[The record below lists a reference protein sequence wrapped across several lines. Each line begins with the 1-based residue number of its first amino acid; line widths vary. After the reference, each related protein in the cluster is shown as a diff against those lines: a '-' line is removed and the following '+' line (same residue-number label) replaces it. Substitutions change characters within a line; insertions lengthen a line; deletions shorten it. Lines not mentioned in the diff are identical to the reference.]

1 MYIKGFDKDLCCRG
15 MQFEVGKT
23 YDTGANP
30 PLKICSSDVFHFCES
45 INAVH
50 EYYRVDID
58 NRFCEIEVLG
68 DIVQEDNKIGSNKIR
83 IVREIIGQELDVL
96 IGRANG
102 NSGTFNT
109 GNYNKGNYN
118 TGNRN
123 KGNYNTGNR
132 NTGDCNTGHYNTGDW
147 NTGNYNTGNGNTGD
161 RNTGDWNTGDR
172 NTGDCNT
179 GNCNTG
185 DCNTG
190 DYNTGNYNTGDC
202 NTGDCNTGDCN
213 TGNYNTGNYN
223 TGDYNTGNWNS
234 CNYSSGFFCT
244 TEPKIHL
251 FNKATSMTVSEF
263 LNSKYYTALNS
274 SSFNLVYI
282 ENEKVKERAY
292 KEACALWWEN
302 MSDENKEIIK
312 SIPNFDA
319 EIFKEIT
326 GIEV

>member
-50 EYYRVDID
+50 EYYRVDKD
-58 NRFCEIEVLG
+58 NRFCEVEVLG

-96 IGRANG
+96 IGRVNG

-109 GNYNKGNYN
+109 GN
-118 TGNRN
+118 R
-123 KGNYNTGNR
+123 
-132 NTGDCNTGHYNTGDW
+132 
-147 NTGNYNTGNGNTGD
+147 
-161 RNTGDWNTGDR
+161 
-172 NTGDCNT
+172 
-179 GNCNTG
+179 
-185 DCNTG
+185 
-190 DYNTGNYNTGDC
+190 NTGNYNTGDC
-202 NTGDCNTGDCN
+202 NTGD
-213 TGNYNTGNYN
+213 
-223 TGDYNTGNWNS
+223 WNS

>member
-1 MYIKGFDKDLCCRG
+1 MYIKGFDKDLCCRD

-50 EYYRVDID
+50 EYYRVDTD
-58 NRFCEIEVLG
+58 NRFCEVEVLG

-96 IGRANG
+96 IGRVNG

-109 GNYNKGNYN
+109 GNYNTGDWN
-118 TGNRN
+118 TGDWNTGDWN
-123 KGNYNTGNR
+123 TGDYNTGNR
-132 NTGDCNTGHYNTGDW
+132 NTGDC
-147 NTGNYNTGNGNTGD
+147 
-161 RNTGDWNTGDR
+161 
-172 NTGDCNT
+172 
-179 GNCNTG
+179 
-185 DCNTG
+185 
-190 DYNTGNYNTGDC
+190 
-202 NTGDCNTGDCN
+202 
-213 TGNYNTGNYN
+213 NTGNYN

>member
-30 PLKICSSDVFHFCES
+30 PLEICSSDVFHFCES

-50 EYYRVDID
+50 EYYRADAD
-58 NRFCEIEVLG
+58 NRFCEVEVLG
-68 DIVQEDNKIGSNKIR
+68 DIVQKDNKIGSNKIR

-96 IGRANG
+96 IGRING
-102 NSGTFNT
+102 NSGIFNT
-109 GNYNKGNYN
+109 GDRNTGDRNTGDRN

-123 KGNYNTGNR
+123 TGNWNTGNWNTGNWNTGDRNTGNWNTGSCNTGNWNTGNR
-132 NTGDCNTGHYNTGDW
+132 NTGDC
-147 NTGNYNTGNGNTGD
+147 
-161 RNTGDWNTGDR
+161 
-172 NTGDCNT
+172 
-179 GNCNTG
+179 
-185 DCNTG
+185 
-190 DYNTGNYNTGDC
+190 
-202 NTGDCNTGDCN
+202 
-213 TGNYNTGNYN
+213 
-223 TGDYNTGNWNS
+223 NTGNWNS

-251 FNKATSMTVSEF
+251 FNKETSMTVSEF
-263 LNSKYYTALNS
+263 LKSKYYTALI
-274 SSFNLVYI
+274 SSFFDLVYI
-282 ENEKVKERAY
+282 EDEIVKERPY
-292 KEACALWWEN
+292 KEACALWWKN
-302 MSDENKEIIK
+302 MSDENKNIIK

>member
-50 EYYRVDID
+50 EYYRVDTD
-58 NRFCEIEVLG
+58 NRFCEVEVLG

-109 GNYNKGNYN
+109 GN
-118 TGNRN
+118 R
-123 KGNYNTGNR
+123 
-132 NTGDCNTGHYNTGDW
+132 
-147 NTGNYNTGNGNTGD
+147 NTGNY
-161 RNTGDWNTGDR
+161 
-172 NTGDCNT
+172 
-179 GNCNTG
+179 
-185 DCNTG
+185 
-190 DYNTGNYNTGDC
+190 
-202 NTGDCNTGDCN
+202 NTGDCN
-213 TGNYNTGNYN
+213 TGNYNTGNRNRGNYNTGNRNTGNYN
-223 TGDYNTGNWNS
+223 TGDRNTGNRNTGDWNS

>member
-1 MYIKGFDKDLCCRG
+1 MYIKGFDKDLCCRD

-50 EYYRVDID
+50 EYYRVDTD
-58 NRFCEIEVLG
+58 NRFCEVEVLG

-96 IGRANG
+96 IGRVNG

-109 GNYNKGNYN
+109 GNYNTGNYN
-118 TGNRN
+118 TGSCNT
-123 KGNYNTGNR
+123 GSCNTGNY
-132 NTGDCNTGHYNTGDW
+132 NTGDCNTGDYNTGSC
-147 NTGNYNTGNGNTGD
+147 NTGNYNTGS
-161 RNTGDWNTGDR
+161 
-172 NTGDCNT
+172 
-179 GNCNTG
+179 
-185 DCNTG
+185 CNTG
-190 DYNTGNYNTGDC
+190 DYNTGNYNTGDR
-202 NTGDCNTGDCN
+202 
-213 TGNYNTGNYN
+213 NTGNYN
-223 TGDYNTGNWNS
+223 TGDRNTGNRNTGNWNS

>member
-50 EYYRVDID
+50 EYYRADAD
-58 NRFCEIEVLG
+58 NRFCEVEVLG
-68 DIVQEDNKIGSNKIR
+68 DIVQKDNKIGSNKIR

-96 IGRANG
+96 IGRING
-102 NSGTFNT
+102 NSGIFNT
-109 GNYNKGNYN
+109 GD
-118 TGNRN
+118 R
-123 KGNYNTGNR
+123 NTGNR
-132 NTGDCNTGHYNTGDW
+132 NTGDR
-147 NTGNYNTGNGNTGD
+147 NTGD
-161 RNTGDWNTGDR
+161 RNTGNW

-179 GNCNTG
+179 GNW
-185 DCNTG
+185 
-190 DYNTGNYNTGDC
+190 
-202 NTGDCNTGDCN
+202 NTGDCN
-213 TGNYNTGNYN
+213 TGNWN
-223 TGDYNTGNWNS
+223 TGDWNTGSWNS

-251 FNKATSMTVSEF
+251 FNKETSMTVSEF
-263 LNSKYYTALNS
+263 LKSKYYTALI
-274 SSFNLVYI
+274 SSFFDLVYI
-282 ENEKVKERAY
+282 EDEIVKERPY
-292 KEACALWWEN
+292 KEACALWWKN
-302 MSDENKEIIK
+302 MSDENKNIIK

>member
-50 EYYRVDID
+50 EYYRVDTD
-58 NRFCEIEVLG
+58 NRFCEVEVLG
-68 DIVQEDNKIGSNKIR
+68 DIVQENNKIGSNKIR

-109 GNYNKGNYN
+109 G
-118 TGNRN
+118 
-123 KGNYNTGNR
+123 
-132 NTGDCNTGHYNTGDW
+132 DCNTGNYNTGDW
-147 NTGNYNTGNGNTGD
+147 NTGNYNTGD
-161 RNTGDWNTGDR
+161 RNTGDR

-179 GNCNTG
+179 GN
-185 DCNTG
+185 
-190 DYNTGNYNTGDC
+190 YNTGDW
-202 NTGDCNTGDCN
+202 NTGDCN
-213 TGNYNTGNYN
+213 TGNYNTGNRNRGNYNTGNRNTGNYN
-223 TGDYNTGNWNS
+223 TGDRNTGNRNTGDWNS

>member
-1 MYIKGFDKDLCCRG
+1 MYIKGFDKDLCCRD

-50 EYYRVDID
+50 EYYRVDTD
-58 NRFCEIEVLG
+58 NRFCEVEVLG

-109 GNYNKGNYN
+109 GNYNTGNYN
-118 TGNRN
+118 TGNYN
-123 KGNYNTGNR
+123 TGNYNTGDWNTGDR
-132 NTGDCNTGHYNTGDW
+132 NTGNYNTGDW
-147 NTGNYNTGNGNTGD
+147 NTGNYNTGNC
-161 RNTGDWNTGDR
+161 NTGDW
-172 NTGDCNT
+172 NT

-185 DCNTG
+185 DWNTGNRNTGACNTGNRNTG
-190 DYNTGNYNTGDC
+190 DYNTGD
-202 NTGDCNTGDCN
+202 
-213 TGNYNTGNYN
+213 
-223 TGDYNTGNWNS
+223 WNS

>member
-50 EYYRVDID
+50 EYYRVDTD
-58 NRFCEIEVLG
+58 NRFCEVEVLG

-109 GNYNKGNYN
+109 G
-118 TGNRN
+118 
-123 KGNYNTGNR
+123 
-132 NTGDCNTGHYNTGDW
+132 DCNTGNYNTGDW
-147 NTGNYNTGNGNTGD
+147 NTGNYNTGD
-161 RNTGDWNTGDR
+161 RNTGDR

-179 GNCNTG
+179 GN
-185 DCNTG
+185 
-190 DYNTGNYNTGDC
+190 YNTGDW
-202 NTGDCNTGDCN
+202 NTGDCN
-213 TGNYNTGNYN
+213 TGNYNTGNRNRGNYNTGNRNTGNYN
-223 TGDYNTGNWNS
+223 TGDRNTGNRNTGDWNS